1 MLARTPNPG
10 DDDGADGVDV
20 FWPLLVLAV
29 LSAGW
34 AGFCFYLRG
43 HVTDPGVIKG
53 MTIMGSLSAGSVL
66 LWLVLAWVMRP
77 RRS

>member
-1 MLARTPNPG
+1 MLAKSPKPE

-20 FWPLLVLAV
+20 FWPLLGLAG

-43 HVTDPGVIKG
+43 HVTDAGVIKG
-53 MTIMGSLSAGSVL
+53 MTIMGSLSAASVL
-66 LWLVLAWVMRP
+66 LWLVLAWLMRP
-77 RRS
+77 RKR